1 MLAKSTTNTSCAIW
15 WPHWQAIQIAPSVGQ
30 NKNLCKGCHPET
42 TKKYKKKGPK
52 STKMFGN
59 VPESTKMYQE
69 GPKKC
74 QKKY

>member
-1 MLAKSTTNTSCAIW
+1 MQCGNAMNLDQNT
-15 WPHWQAIQIAPSVGQ
+15 PS
-30 NKNLCKGCHPET
+30 
-42 TKKYKKKGPK
+42 TKKYKEVPKRTRKCQKVPRNYQQIPKKKGLK

-74 QKKY
+74 QKVPNVR